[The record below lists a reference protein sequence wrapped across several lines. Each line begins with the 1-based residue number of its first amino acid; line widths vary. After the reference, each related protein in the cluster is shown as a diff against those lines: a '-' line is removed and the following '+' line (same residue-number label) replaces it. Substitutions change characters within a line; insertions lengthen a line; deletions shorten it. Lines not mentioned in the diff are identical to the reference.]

1 MEEDQNPLFRT
12 RLVSVYQGLN
22 DEESLRLAAKHN
34 LATSLHHEM
43 TTWEKVCNLGAVHIH
58 LFGWILLP
66 ITLLKN

>member
-22 DEESLRLAAKHN
+22 DEEALRLAAKHN

-43 TTWEKVCNLGAVHIH
+43 TTWEMVCNLGAVQIH
-58 LFGWILLP
+58 LFGWIFIP
-66 ITLLKN
+66 ITFA